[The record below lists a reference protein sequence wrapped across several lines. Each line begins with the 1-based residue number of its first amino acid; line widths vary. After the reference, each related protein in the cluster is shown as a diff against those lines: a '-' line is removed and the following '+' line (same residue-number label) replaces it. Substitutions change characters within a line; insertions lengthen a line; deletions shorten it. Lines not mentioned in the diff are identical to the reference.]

1 MDLKQSTLGFI
12 GLGKMGWPIARNLS
26 SSGIRLIVN
35 DADMDVAKKFADTY
49 SARFVSFEGLDEE
62 LDVVILMLPNGDIVN
77 SVLFGG
83 GESGARGLA
92 HRLGKGSL
100 VIDMSSSE
108 PNGTLERG
116 QALAELGIAFIDA
129 PVSGGVKKAESR
141 ELAIMVGGD
150 EQIYEDISPL
160 LAMMGTKL
168 FYVGP
173 LGAGHAIKAL
183 NNYVSAAG
191 LVAASDAVQIAR
203 NFGIEPAK
211 AIDVLNASSGRNNST
226 EVKFQQFIL
235 SQAFNSGFSLDLMAK
250 DLGIALSMAEG
261 LHRNSP
267 VLEACAELWNQAKH
281 SMPEGRDHTEI
292 FRFLSERE

>member
-1 MDLKQSTLGFI
+1 MDLKRSMVGFI

-26 SSGIRLIVN
+26 SNGVHLTVN
-35 DADMDVAKKFADTY
+35 DADIDVAKKFADTY
-49 SARFVSFEGLDEE
+49 SVRYASYESLGEE

-83 GESGARGLA
+83 EEGGASGLA
-92 HRLGKGSL
+92 HRLEKGSL

-108 PNGTLERG
+108 PNGTWERG
-116 QALAELGIAFIDA
+116 QALAELGIAFMDA
-129 PVSGGVKKAESR
+129 PVSGGVKKADSA

-150 EQIYEDISPL
+150 ELIYEDISPL
-160 LAMMGTKL
+160 LAMIGKKL
-168 FYVGP
+168 FHVGP

-203 NFGIEPAK
+203 HFGIEPAK
-211 AIDVLNASSGRNNST
+211 VVDVLNASSGRNNST

-261 LHRNSP
+261 MHRSSP
-267 VLEACAELWNQAKH
+267 VLETCAELWNQAKH
-281 SMPEGRDHTEI
+281 SMPEGCDHTEI
-292 FRFLSERE
+292 FRFLSEDG